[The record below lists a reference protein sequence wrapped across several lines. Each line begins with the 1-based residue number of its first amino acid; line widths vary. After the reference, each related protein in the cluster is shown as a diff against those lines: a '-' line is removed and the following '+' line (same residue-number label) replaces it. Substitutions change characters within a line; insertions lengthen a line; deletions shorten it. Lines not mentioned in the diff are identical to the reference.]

1 MKISSWKLSKCSAK
15 VKEEFKFVS
24 SLNGW
29 QETSIFP
36 EYIEHSCSEK
46 ADYEESV
53 PSNLCAA
60 TEHNFQ
66 FQQPPPDGK
75 VSTGAWMTKWRNR
88 TAVKFSRD
96 KGKQPGDYMGGVR
109 KVEFS
114 KCGRK
119 SKCAHGIESLLIA
132 LEYIEMQER
141 LQQKLFENRLN
152 KRMHVMEGDMEKAGE
167 GAPDLAKLLE
177 DQSPAK
183 EALVIAQE
191 HQNGI
196 QKQENEPVEP
206 AKEDEEEAQEPASE
220 IKEEIKEEEEAPA
233 PKELPLEEEKPQSRP
248 ITPKE
253 EEPQSSPPP
262 PTPEVSR
269 KRALDMKEP
278 EPEGSS
284 GSEESD
290 SSRKRKKVDQETET
304 TPAETPN
311 RETRTPVDDERER
324 MISDFVSEV
333 SSTPD
338 SLGEASER
346 LAKEIESLGEL
357 AAAKEMEWNAI
368 LRVRKLKEEML
379 ERLLRRKR
387 MHCLEEQPV
396 PERFPEHLNNKVPNN
411 LMMMMMRGPRFPDGL
426 GKQQRPILPKPSPYA
441 VGMNPREGR
450 NGPIVDVK
458 SIIDDY
464 SGGYRSRHPESA
476 PRRGRRVRG
485 SAEQRFSSN
494 PSLISMANMALGT
507 GASVRTVS
515 DHVYNMGMEQS
526 RREEAAIKEAVKPN
540 GAKPYPEV
548 TLHPVSPPSL
558 LHQVLTKST
567 PPRPASF
574 SPTLARLLTAPERP
588 PAPPPHFRPPSRV
601 SIADIL
607 SSTKKNRNEITI
619 TPVSGTPPVA
629 VKNKEDVVLLDDD
642 DGDGGDRLV
651 IDEGSEEVPQ
661 CQGCRHKSAQ
671 FVCAGCGNQ
680 WYCSRDCQVSAWEEH
695 SEVCTG

>member
-1 MKISSWKLSKCSAK
+1 MLDKTKFAALLGLTKRRSFNLNENKIA
-15 VKEEFKFVS
+15 V
-24 SLNGW
+24 LNGLKG
-29 QETSIFP
+29 TDP
-36 EYIEHSCSEK
+36 NRGREHYK
-46 ADYEESV
+46 
-53 PSNLCAA
+53 
-60 TEHNFQ
+60 
-66 FQQPPPDGK
+66 
-75 VSTGAWMTKWRNR
+75 
-88 TAVKFSRD
+88 
-96 KGKQPGDYMGGVR
+96 
-109 KVEFS
+109 
-114 KCGRK
+114 
-119 SKCAHGIESLLIA
+119 
-132 LEYIEMQER
+132 
-141 LQQKLFENRLN
+141 RLN

-607 SSTKKNRNEITI
+607 SSTKQKNRNEITI

>member
-1 MKISSWKLSKCSAK
+1 MSDSDSYETAYESSPEAKFESKL
-15 VKEEFKFVS
+15 
-24 SLNGW
+24 N
-29 QETSIFP
+29 
-36 EYIEHSCSEK
+36 
-46 ADYEESV
+46 
-53 PSNLCAA
+53 N
-60 TEHNFQ
+60 
-66 FQQPPPDGK
+66 
-75 VSTGAWMTKWRNR
+75 
-88 TAVKFSRD
+88 
-96 KGKQPGDYMGGVR
+96 
-109 KVEFS
+109 
-114 KCGRK
+114 
-119 SKCAHGIESLLIA
+119 
-132 LEYIEMQER
+132 
-141 LQQKLFENRLN
+141 
-152 KRMHVMEGDMEKAGE
+152 RMHVMEGDMEKAGE
-167 GAPDLAKLLE
+167 GAPDLAQLLE
-177 DQSPAK
+177 DQSRADAK
-183 EALVIAQE
+183 QALPIAEE
-191 HQNGI
+191 HRNGI
-196 QKQENEPVEP
+196 QKENETIEPV
-206 AKEDEEEAQEPASE
+206 KEVQEEAPLPAPE
-220 IKEEIKEEEEAPA
+220 IKEEIKEEETPA
-233 PKELPLEEEKPQSRP
+233 PKEVPVEEERPQSRP

-253 EEPQSSPPP
+253 EEPQNSLPPP
-262 PTPEVSR
+262 NPNPEASR
-269 KRALDMKEP
+269 KRALDVKEP
-278 EPEGSS
+278 EPEGGS
-284 GSEESD
+284 GGEESD
-290 SSRKRKKVDQETET
+290 SSRKRNKVDQETET
-304 TPAETPN
+304 IPAEASN

-324 MISDFVSEV
+324 MISEFVTEV
-333 SSTPD
+333 STSPD
-338 SLGEASER
+338 SLGEASDR
-346 LAKEIESLGEL
+346 LAKEIESLGEM
-357 AAAKEMEWNAI
+357 AATKEMEWNAI

-387 MHCLEEQPV
+387 MHCLDEQPV
-396 PERFPEHLNNKVPNN
+396 PERFPEHLNLNNKVPNN

-441 VGMNPREGR
+441 VGINPREGR

-464 SGGYRSRHPESA
+464 RSRHPETA
-476 PRRGRRVRG
+476 PRRGRRMRG

-526 RREEAAIKEAVKPN
+526 RREEAAIKESVKPN

-607 SSTKKNRNEITI
+607 SSTKQKNRNEITI

-680 WYCSRDCQVSAWEEH
+680 WCQPGKNTRKCVRDETKLNVARRRAKKISLEL
-695 SEVCTG
+695 